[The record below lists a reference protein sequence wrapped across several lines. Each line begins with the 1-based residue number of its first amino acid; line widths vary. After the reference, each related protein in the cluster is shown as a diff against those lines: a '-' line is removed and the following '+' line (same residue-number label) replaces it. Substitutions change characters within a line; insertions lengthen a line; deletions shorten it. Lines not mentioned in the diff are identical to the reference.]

1 MNLSTT
7 PHLPRLEDRFF
18 LWLVVAVSLAFGWIL
33 WPFFSAV
40 LWGTIL
46 AILFAPLY
54 RRLLKS
60 MAQRRSLAAVATDLN
75 GRLKQCC
82 KSADSPSGAALEMRR
97 HLTLFARYGLPNP
110 KATQLVRDLT
120 MKAFTAHKR

>member
-1 MNLSTT
+1 MTHPSHRLDHVAATAADWGLCQPKVIGEDERKRPLS
-7 PHLPRLEDRFF
+7 
-18 LWLVVAVSLAFGWIL
+18 
-33 WPFFSAV
+33 
-40 LWGTIL
+40 
-46 AILFAPLY
+46 
-54 RRLLKS
+54 
-60 MAQRRSLAAVATDLN
+60 AVATDLN

-120 MKAFTAHKR
+120 IKAFTAHKR